1 MIENLRIK
9 RLLALS
15 CLFIGFCQSASAID
29 IAGMKVDESARV
41 SNKELKLN
49 GAGIRV
55 KAIFKV
61 YVAALY
67 LAEKKTTVP
76 EVLDIAGPRRLT
88 LIMLREISSE
98 DFGQSFMTGLNAN
111 SDKAEKSKIINQ
123 MVKMGEIFAS
133 IPSLKK
139 GDTITT
145 DWIPG
150 SGMVIQVNGKAVGEV
165 LPDINFFN
173 AYLKIWLA
181 DKALYQ
187 AKESGRNRVTCF
199 DPAA

>member
-9 RLLALS
+9 RMLALS
-15 CLFIGFCQSASAID
+15 CLCIGFCQNASAMD
-29 IAGMKVDESARV
+29 IAGMKVEEAARV
-41 SNKELKLN
+41 SSKELKLN

-76 EVLDIAGPRRLT
+76 EVLNIAGPRRLT
-88 LIMLREISSE
+88 LIMLRDISSE

-150 SGMVIQVNGKAVGEV
+150 SGMVIQVNGKAVGEI

-173 AYLKIWLA
+173 AYLKIWLGDKPA
-181 DKALYQ
+181 DSALKQ
-187 AKESGRNRVTCF
+187 SMLGNNG
-199 DPAA
+199 

>member
-15 CLFIGFCQSASAID
+15 CLCIGFCQNASAMD
-29 IAGMKVDESARV
+29 IAGMKVEEVARV
-41 SNKELKLN
+41 SSKELKLN

-67 LAEKKTTVP
+67 LTEKKTTVP
-76 EVLDIAGPRRLT
+76 EVLNIAGPRRLT
-88 LIMLREISSE
+88 LIMLRDISSE

-150 SGMVIQVNGKAVGEV
+150 SGMVIQVNGKAVGEI

-173 AYLKIWLA
+173 AYLKIWLGDKPA
-181 DKALYQ
+181 DSALKQ
-187 AKESGRNRVTCF
+187 SMLGSNG
-199 DPAA
+199 

>member
-1 MIENLRIK
+1 MIKNLRIK

-173 AYLKIWLA
+173 AYLKIWLGDKPA
-181 DKALYQ
+181 DSSLKQSMLGG
-187 AKESGRNRVTCF
+187 KE
-199 DPAA
+199 

>member
-1 MIENLRIK
+1 
-9 RLLALS
+9 LLALS

-173 AYLKIWLA
+173 AYLKIWLGDKPA
-181 DKALYQ
+181 DSSLKQSMLGS
-187 AKESGRNRVTCF
+187 KE
-199 DPAA
+199 